1 MIEKYALFKV
11 IKKLLEEPKEYSIR
25 GLAKEANIG
34 LGTAKLS
41 LDYLY
46 GKKLLNKKVIGKT
59 HQYSLNKYFLTKYIR
74 VLSSLAQVSEA
85 GLVEEILTRCK
96 NIISIVLYGSAARGE
111 DNALSDIDILII
123 TRKRLKIMPL
133 KAEKRINREVVIL
146 NCSLVEWK
154 EKAKKD
160 KVFYDRV
167 IIDGIP
173 LYGEIPAVI

>member
-11 IKKLLEEPKEYSIR
+11 IKRLVEKPKEYSIR

-34 LGTAKLS
+34 LGTAKS
-41 LDYLY
+41 CLDFLY
-46 GKKLLNKKVIGKT
+46 AKKLLNKKIIGKT
-59 HQYSLNKYFLTKYIR
+59 HQYSLNKYFLTKYIK
-74 VLSSLAQVSEA
+74 VLFSLTQISEA
-85 GLVEEILTRCK
+85 GLVEEMVIRYK
-96 NIISIVLYGSAARGE
+96 GIISIILYGSVARG
-111 DNALSDIDILII
+111 DDDPSSDIDVLVIS
-123 TRKRLKIMPL
+123 RKKLKIIPL
-133 KAEKRINREVVIL
+133 NAEKKTSREVVIL
-146 NCSLVEWK
+146 NYSLVEWK